1 MKKNL
6 VLIGMM
12 GSGKSTISKVL
23 SKQCAMKLIDTD
35 NLIENHSNMK
45 IKDIFREK
53 GELFFRDLEEKII
66 LKTMQSSG
74 SIIALGGGSFLN
86 TKIRKE
92 IKKNGISFW
101 LNWNEN
107 TLLNR
112 IKRSKKRPKID
123 KLNEKEIVAM
133 ISVRSKT
140 YAKADYKINCEE
152 MNKFQI
158 AKKIIKIYEKK

>member
-86 TKIRKE
+86 TKIRKVV
-92 IKKNGISFW
+92 S
-101 LNWNEN
+101 
-107 TLLNR
+107 
-112 IKRSKKRPKID
+112 
-123 KLNEKEIVAM
+123 
-133 ISVRSKT
+133 
-140 YAKADYKINCEE
+140 
-152 MNKFQI
+152 
-158 AKKIIKIYEKK
+158 